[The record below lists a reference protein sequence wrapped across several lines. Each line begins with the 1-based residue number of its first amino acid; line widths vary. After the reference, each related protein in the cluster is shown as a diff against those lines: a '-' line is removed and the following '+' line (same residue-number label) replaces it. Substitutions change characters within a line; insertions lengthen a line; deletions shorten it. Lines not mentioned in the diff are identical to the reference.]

1 MNRGGANPSRRHLL
15 PVASLSRL
23 PYWLLV
29 VMLLGVLAVWSVV
42 REEDY
47 RVIFRAVSRGIVTT
61 LYVSVISYAA
71 AAAIGL
77 LFGLMR
83 ASHRRV
89 LREAASVYI
98 EVVRGVP
105 MLVILY
111 YVAFVAAPALVVLI
125 NRLAE
130 PLIAAGWLQPLSVRR
145 IDFVW
150 RAIIALTVGYS
161 AFLAEI
167 FRAGIEAVPRGQLEA
182 ALSLGMSRR
191 QAMLRVVLPQAAR
204 TVLPPLGND
213 FVAMIK
219 DSALVS
225 VLGVQDITQQAKVY
239 SASSF
244 RFFETYNTVAFLYL
258 VLTIS
263 LSLLVRGLE
272 RRLRRHVST
281 AHPVGKCFS
290 CQNPV
295 VDEGAD
301 DYPRRDVEV
310 FDRALDV
317 IHGRDTGTDHGLQ
330 RIIRTQKLLGER
342 SLELLL
348 ARAHVRRRQEPLF
361 HARRKMIGHQA
372 GKGKPSTCQ

>member
-281 AHPVGKCFS
+281 AHPS
-290 CQNPV
+290 
-295 VDEGAD
+295 
-301 DYPRRDVEV
+301 R
-310 FDRALDV
+310 
-317 IHGRDTGTDHGLQ
+317 
-330 RIIRTQKLLGER
+330 
-342 SLELLL
+342 
-348 ARAHVRRRQEPLF
+348 
-361 HARRKMIGHQA
+361 
-372 GKGKPSTCQ
+372 

>member
-1 MNRGGANPSRRHLL
+1 MNRGAAGTSRRHLL
-15 PVASLSRL
+15 PVASFSRL
-23 PYWLLV
+23 PYWLLAI
-29 VMLLGVLAVWSVV
+29 MLLGVLAVWSVV

-47 RVIFRAVSRGIVTT
+47 RIIFRAVSRGIVTT
-61 LYVSVISYAA
+61 LYVSVIAYVAA
-71 AAAIGL
+71 AAVGL

-111 YVAFVAAPALVVLI
+111 YVAFVAAPAAVLLI

-130 PLIAAGWLQPLSVRR
+130 PVIAAGWMEPLSVRR
-145 IDFVW
+145 VDFVW
-150 RAIIALTVGYS
+150 RAIMALTIGYS

-167 FRAGIEAVPRGQLEA
+167 FRAGIEAVPRGQMEA

-191 QAMLRVVLPQAAR
+191 QAMLHVILPQAAR
-204 TVLPPLGND
+204 TVLPPLGNE

-225 VLGVQDITQQAKVY
+225 VLGVGDITQQAKVY

-258 VLTIS
+258 VMTIG
-263 LSLLVRGLE
+263 LSILVRGLE
-272 RRLRRHVST
+272 RRLRRHVAS
-281 AHPVGKCFS
+281 
-290 CQNPV
+290 
-295 VDEGAD
+295 
-301 DYPRRDVEV
+301 
-310 FDRALDV
+310 
-317 IHGRDTGTDHGLQ
+317 
-330 RIIRTQKLLGER
+330 ER
-342 SLELLL
+342 
-348 ARAHVRRRQEPLF
+348 
-361 HARRKMIGHQA
+361 
-372 GKGKPSTCQ
+372 